1 MLSQDLD
8 HQASML
14 RQLGAG
20 TSPVTLNP
28 RVIRALADAAADHA
42 EQARALEGSYLPPP
56 AFRASG
62 APLPPGIVALDDVRA
77 RRAGAA

>member
-20 TSPVTLNP
+20 TGPVTLDR
-28 RVIRALADAAADHA
+28 RVIRALADAATDHA
-42 EQARALEGSYLPPP
+42 EQARALEGGYLPPP
-56 AFRASG
+56 AYRSSG
-62 APLPPGIVALDDVRA
+62 GPLPLGIVSLDDVRA